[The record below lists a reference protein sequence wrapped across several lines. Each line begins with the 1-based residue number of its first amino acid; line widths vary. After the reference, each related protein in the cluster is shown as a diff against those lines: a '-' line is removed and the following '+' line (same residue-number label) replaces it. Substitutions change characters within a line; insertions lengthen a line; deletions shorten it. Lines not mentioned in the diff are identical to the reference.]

1 MNRTDRQSEC
11 DLQGQIKQ
19 YQEGLEAILEKYVK
33 LQKKFEMM
41 KDLELNLRYE
51 IYQLK
56 QQLNH
61 HKIYHSIHHEDKNYH
76 MYLHFGPLL
85 DNLRVTLNRSLD
97 QNDQQYILDS
107 CIHHSDFIHR

>member
-1 MNRTDRQSEC
+1 MNQMDRQNVC
-11 DLQGQIKQ
+11 DLQGEVKK
-19 YQEGLEAILEKYVK
+19 YQEGFAVISEKYKK

-56 QQLNH
+56 QQLIH

-76 MYLHFGPLL
+76 MFLHFGPLL

-107 CIHHSDFIHR
+107 RIHHSEFIHR